1 MTGDTGSATIGIID
15 LDGDFGLESTY
26 NSDDF
31 MENNMS
37 VLFDVA
43 PSWLNI
49 TSNSI
54 GQVPFNQTI
63 SISLELDSEDLVND
77 TYNSFLVLESST
89 LDQNMVFP
97 IELLVSDNGMM
108 LGDINQDGGVDVV
121 DIVRLINIVLGQPAS
136 DLEIYLS
143 DLNSDTI
150 LNIQDIVLLVNQILS
165 N

>member
-1 MTGDTGSATIGIID
+1 M
-15 LDGDFGLESTY
+15 
-26 NSDDF
+26 
-31 MENNMS
+31 
-37 VLFDVA
+37 
-43 PSWLNI
+43 
-49 TSNSI
+49 
-54 GQVPFNQTI
+54 
-63 SISLELDSEDLVND
+63 ND

-89 LDQNMVFP
+89 LDQNMVIP
-97 IELLVSDNGMM
+97 IELVVSDNGMM

-143 DLNSDTI
+143 DLNGDTI